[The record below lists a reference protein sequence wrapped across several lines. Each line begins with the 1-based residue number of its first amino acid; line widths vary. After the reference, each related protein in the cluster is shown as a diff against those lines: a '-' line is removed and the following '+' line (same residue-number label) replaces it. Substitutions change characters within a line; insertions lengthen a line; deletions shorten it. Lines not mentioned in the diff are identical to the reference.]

1 LNSRIGSAEGT
12 TNVLGEG
19 VTPEGDSPAGE
30 QPPQRRRLL
39 DALRDV
45 DQGIADMYESA
56 TRIFD
61 DFDFPDALS
70 LGAHAMRE
78 LMEKL
83 PRVFDVPAGQGFSL
97 RNRVDGLQKAFDKA
111 KNKSTC
117 STPDGW
123 TGKIDGPLAE
133 LLQETE
139 ALLRDRERDWVFRKE
154 ADRALMR
161 EMDPGPIPRGDHLA
175 ATEVEQWS
183 RSRAYFEALAH
194 HGHIYWGKQTH
205 HAEFVEHLTRVEVIL
220 LSKFRPPTAADFAEI
235 DSLLATI
242 EGESDG

>member
-1 LNSRIGSAEGT
+1 VVS
-12 TNVLGEG
+12 NVLGG
-19 VTPEGDSPAGE
+19 VTPESDPRFAE

-45 DQGIADMYESA
+45 DVGIADMYESA
-56 TRIFD
+56 RRMID
-61 DFDFPDALS
+61 DVDFPDALS
-70 LGAHAMRE
+70 VGAHAMRE

-97 RNRVDGLQKAFDKA
+97 RNRIDGLRKAFDRA

-117 STPDGW
+117 STSDGW
-123 TGKIDGPLAE
+123 AGEIDGPLAE

-139 ALLRDRERDWVFRKE
+139 ALLTDRERDWVSRGE

-161 EMDPGPIPRGDHLA
+161 ELEPGPIRRGDHPA

-183 RSRAYFEALAH
+183 HTRAYFESLAH
-194 HGHIYWGKQTH
+194 HGHVYRGKQTD
-205 HAEFVEHLTRVEVIL
+205 HAEFVEHVTRVEVLL
-220 LSKFRPPTAADFAEI
+220 LSKLRPPTAADFAEI
-235 DSLLATI
+235 DALLATI
-242 EGESDG
+242 ERESDG